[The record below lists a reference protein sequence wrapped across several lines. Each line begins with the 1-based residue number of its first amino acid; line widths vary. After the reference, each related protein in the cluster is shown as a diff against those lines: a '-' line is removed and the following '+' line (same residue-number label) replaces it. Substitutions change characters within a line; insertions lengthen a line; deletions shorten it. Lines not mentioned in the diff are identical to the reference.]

1 MLRRDQEATM
11 AQHFLCPDSYVT
23 PYDGR
28 HILKGED
35 WKSQKYM
42 VWCRGGG
49 QCEKWYGNER
59 CTAKMVHCHHIIKR
73 SDGRDDRL
81 ANLIGLCSVCHRLEH
96 PEKQTRWTKRSA
108 A

>member
-1 MLRRDQEATM
+1 
-11 AQHFLCPDSYVT
+11 
-23 PYDGR
+23 
-28 HILKGED
+28 
-35 WKSQKYM
+35 
-42 VWCRGGG
+42 
-49 QCEKWYGNER
+49 
-59 CTAKMVHCHHIIKR
+59 MVHCHHIIKR